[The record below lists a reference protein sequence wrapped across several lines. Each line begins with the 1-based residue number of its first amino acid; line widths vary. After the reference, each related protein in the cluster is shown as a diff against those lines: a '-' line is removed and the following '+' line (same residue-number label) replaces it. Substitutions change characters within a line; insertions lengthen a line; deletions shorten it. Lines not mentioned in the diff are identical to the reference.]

1 MEQAERTVRRALT
14 YIISIDIQ
22 KEVSYEKQTI
32 AMAGDLRFDG
42 CFVGRERIRLNARLI
57 RNPYAEGNARLTR
70 KQPKE
75 STHKRTRIGSLFCML
90 QRHCRMQTPFCG
102 DYRQTWQ
109 SKPFKSTVRKEPP
122 QKSQGEA
129 ALGARASG
137 FTKRR
142 GWHIIGER
150 RGAEVKLKKEDKIKG
165 NNRNCRS
172 K

>member
-1 MEQAERTVRRALT
+1 MKNKLLLWLVICVLMVALSGGNV
-14 YIISIDIQ
+14 YDS
-22 KEVSYEKQTI
+22 
-32 AMAGDLRFDG
+32 
-42 CFVGRERIRLNARLI
+42 NARLI
-57 RNPYAEGNARLTR
+57 RNPYADGNARLTR

-90 QRHCRMQTPFCG
+90 QRHCRMQPPFCG

-150 RGAEVKLKKEDKIKG
+150 RGAESACRHTQHTKG
-165 NNRNCRS
+165 TEEGGIANIIANY
-172 K
+172 